1 MPANGLRT
9 TKVNY
14 NRKTMSLNT
23 EMFWTFAKIGTFTLG
38 GGFAMVP
45 LMESGIVDKKRW
57 LTKEEFLDVIIVSQS
72 SPGVFAVNMA
82 SHVGYKIGGKWG
94 GVVGSLGVVMPSLVI
109 ILLIAMFFQQFKSIR
124 WVEKIFMGIRPA
136 VVALIAAPVFTM
148 AKSAK
153 LNKHNFWI
161 PIVAALLI
169 KCLGVSPIYIIIVP
183 ALAGF
188 VYGRYKHKQAKQ
200 DNQQLKD

>member
-1 MPANGLRT
+1 
-9 TKVNY
+9 
-14 NRKTMSLNT
+14 MSLYT
-23 EMFWTFAKIGTFTLG
+23 EMFLTFAKIGTFTLG

-45 LMESGIVDKKRW
+45 LMESEIVDKKHW
-57 LTKEEFLDVIIVSQS
+57 LSKEEFLDVIIVSQS

-82 SHVGYKIGGKWG
+82 SHVGYKISGKLG
-94 GVVGSLGVVMPSLVI
+94 GVIGALGVVVPSVVI
-109 ILLIAMFFQQFKSIR
+109 ILLIAMFFQQFKTIK

-153 LNKHNFWI
+153 LNKYNFWI

-169 KCLGVSPIYIIIVP
+169 KCFGVSPIYIIIV
-183 ALAGF
+183 AAIAGF
-188 VYGRYKHKQAKQ
+188 VYGRMKRKQAKNN
-200 DNQQLKD
+200 NQRQKD